1 MSKVGMA
8 GVGWMR
14 QPCPFHRS
22 ARVNGPAPV
31 KFSPNAVQV
40 VDVGQATL
48 VRKMF
53 WPRGLGVAW
62 TRHRVPSH
70 RSARVVT
77 GPELPTAVQAVDEVQ
92 ATPPRKLP
100 GPVNLGVG
108 AICQLLPFHRSAS
121 VPTALPE
128 LSTVPPT
135 AMQADGEVQATA
147 CSPLNGAPPG
157 GLGVGWIRHRVP
169 FHRSARVVPSALP
182 PTAVQADSDVQD
194 TPLRA
199 PPPAGLGIGRSCQVR
214 PFHHSARAA
223 EARDLLVVA
232 PTVRQADGEAHHAL
246 FRKLDAAPGGL
257 GAAWMRQVGP
267 AERSTSTAVDPFK
280 SEYPTAV
287 HAAAGV
293 HATPISRL
301 AAPPPWLGVAWIRHR
316 VPFHRSTRVWT
327 VPELFI

>member
-1 MSKVGMA
+1 MATQDETVGQATPGIPMSKVGMA
-8 GVGWMR
+8 GVGWIR

-53 WPRGLGVAW
+53 WPGGLGVGW
-62 TRHRVPSH
+62 MRHRVPFH
-70 RSARVVT
+70 RSARVL
-77 GPELPTAVQAVDEVQ
+77 PLLAFPTAVHAEADAQE
-92 ATPPRKLP
+92 TLLRK
-100 GPVNLGVG
+100 
-108 AICQLLPFHRSAS
+108 
-121 VPTALPE
+121 
-128 LSTVPPT
+128 
-135 AMQADGEVQATA
+135 
-147 CSPLNGAPPG
+147 APPA
-157 GLGVGWIRHRVP
+157 GLGVVWIRHRVP

-182 PTAVQADSDVQD
+182 PTAVQAESDVQD
-194 TPLRA
+194 TPFRA
-199 PPPAGLGIGRSCQVR
+199 PPPAGLGIGRSCQAR

-232 PTVRQADGEAHHAL
+232 PTVTQADGEAHHAL

-267 AERSTSTAVDPFK
+267 GERSTSTAVDPFR

-287 HAAAGV
+287 HAAADE

-301 AAPPPWLGVAWIRHR
+301 AAPPPRLGVAWMRHR
-316 VPFHRSTRVWT
+316 VPFHRSARVWK
-327 VPELFI
+327 VPERLI